1 MTEIN
6 ERLLSEALVSL
17 ARRAGDKILEVY
29 RSADFSVERKS
40 DDSPVTA
47 ADLAVHELLD
57 RKLPQLL
64 DIPLISEEQKQL
76 SFSERSQWDR
86 YWLIDPLDGT
96 KEFLA
101 QNDEFC
107 VNIALIE
114 NHKPRLGVVH
124 APVADETY
132 VGSAELGAW
141 KYRAGANPQRI
152 SARAL
157 KKSRPIVALISHR
170 HGKEAVE
177 ELLEQIA
184 KRWPKGVETQS
195 MGSALKSCLIAE
207 GKADIYAR
215 LGPTSEWDTGA
226 PHAILNAAG
235 GKLVTSDLE
244 ELEYNR
250 TDSLLNPD
258 FYALGDK
265 NFDWNQLLKE

>member
-1 MTEIN
+1 MTDLN

-17 ARRAGDKILEVY
+17 ARRTGDRIMEIY
-29 RSADFSVERKS
+29 RSADFSVEHKS
-40 DDSPVTA
+40 DDSPVTT
-47 ADLAVHELLD
+47 ADLAAHQLLE
-57 RKLPQLL
+57 RKLRQLL
-64 DIPLISEEQKQL
+64 DIPLISEEQDQL
-76 SFSERSQWDR
+76 SFSARSQWDR

-101 QNDEFC
+101 RNDEFC
-107 VNIALIE
+107 INIALIE
-114 NHKPRLGVVH
+114 NHKPHLGVVH

-141 KYRAGANPQRI
+141 KYRAGANPQRLGVRPLDKTRPLI
-152 SARAL
+152 AL
-157 KKSRPIVALISHR
+157 TSHR

-177 ELLEQIA
+177 NLLKQVGEQ
-184 KRWPKGVETQS
+184 WPMGVETQA

-215 LGPTSEWDTGA
+215 VGPTSEWDTGA

-235 GKLVTSDLE
+235 GMLVTTDFKP
-244 ELEYNR
+244 LEYNR

-258 FYALGDK
+258 FYALGDRD
-265 NFDWNQLLKE
+265 FEWSELL